1 MKIPIQ
7 RIISNKKLKVYEE
20 VKKVQLGKE
29 ISLISPIQI
38 SGTLEYVGNEEVC
51 FNGHIS
57 TKVEL
62 TCVRCLKK
70 FEQTLEINF
79 SESYVPQY
87 FSSSAPAKEER
98 ELEELNVFTYEGN
111 FIDLDKIARDILI
124 EHIPPYPL
132 CPECR
137 ANT

>member
-1 MKIPIQ
+1 M
-7 RIISNKKLKVYEE
+7 SNKKLKVYEE
-20 VKKVQLGKE
+20 VKGAKLGEE
-29 ISLISPIQI
+29 ISLISPLQI
-38 SGTLEYVGNEEVC
+38 SGTLEYVGNEEVY
-51 FNGHIS
+51 FDGHIS

-70 FEQTLEINF
+70 FEQEFEINF

-87 FSSSAPAKEER
+87 FSNSARAKEER
-98 ELEELNVFTYEGN
+98 ELDELNVFTYNGN

-124 EHIPPYPL
+124 ENIPPYPL

-137 ANT
+137 AKE